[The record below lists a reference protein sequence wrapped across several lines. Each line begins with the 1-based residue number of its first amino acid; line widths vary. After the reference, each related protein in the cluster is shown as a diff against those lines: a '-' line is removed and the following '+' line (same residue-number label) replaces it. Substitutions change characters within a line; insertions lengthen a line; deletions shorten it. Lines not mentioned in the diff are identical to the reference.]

1 MDLTVGVLREP
12 RADELEV
19 EIVERKGR
27 GHPDTICDGVAEEFS
42 IALSRFYF
50 ERFGL
55 VLHHNVD
62 KTLLRA
68 GSSRPAFGGGEIL
81 QPMEIYLAGR
91 ATASFEGVEVPVE
104 ELAAEASRSW
114 FQKNFHALD
123 SARDVRVRCLTRPG
137 AADLA
142 ELFLRSRREGLRLA
156 NDTSIGVG
164 FAPMSDLEKVVLAVE
179 ARLNSSEIKAAC
191 PEIGEDIKVMGIR
204 RGSRIRLTVSCA
216 FLGRFLSDAE
226 DYFEKKERARR
237 LALDTAGAASDRE
250 VSVEVNTGDDP
261 ARGSLY
267 LTVTGTSAEAGDDGE
282 AGRGNRA
289 NGLITPYR
297 PMTLEAAAGKNP
309 ITHVGKLYQIASR
322 RIAESLVASVPGVAA
337 AECYLVSQIGRPI
350 GDPQIADVRVGVR
363 DGRPPAG
370 LAPEVEA
377 VVRAQL
383 AGLDNL
389 WREVLEGRVPVS

>member
-1 MDLTVGVLREP
+1 MELTVGALRGP
-12 RADELEV
+12 CADELDV

-27 GHPDTICDGVAEEFS
+27 GHPDSICDGLAEEFS
-42 IALSRFYF
+42 ISLSRFYF

-62 KTLLRA
+62 KALLRA
-68 GSSRPAFGGGEIL
+68 GSTRPAFGGGEIL
-81 QPMEIYLAGR
+81 EPMEVFFAGR
-91 ATASFEGVEVPVE
+91 ATASFQGVEVPVE
-104 ELAAEASRSW
+104 DLAIEASRSW
-114 FQKNFHALD
+114 FRRNFHALD
-123 SARDVRVRCLTRPG
+123 AAHDVRLQCLTRPG

-179 ARLNSSEIKAAC
+179 ARLNSGEIKAAC
-191 PEIGEDIKVMGIR
+191 PEAGEDIKVMGIR
-204 RGSRIRLTVSCA
+204 REDRIRLTVSCA
-216 FLGRFLSDAE
+216 FVGRFLSDAK
-226 DYFEKKERARR
+226 DYLEKKERARR
-237 LALDTAGAASDRE
+237 LALEAAIAASSRE
-250 VSVEVNTGDDP
+250 VSVEVNTADDP
-261 ARGSLY
+261 TGGSLY

-309 ITHVGKLYQIASR
+309 VTHVGKLYQIASR
-322 RIAESLVASVPGVAA
+322 RIAESLVASVPGITA

-350 GDPQIADVRVGVR
+350 GDPQIADVRVSVR
-363 DGRPPAG
+363 DGGPPAD
-370 LAPEVEA
+370 LAPDVEA
-377 VVRAQL
+377 IVRA
-383 AGLDNL
+383 GLTRLDTL